1 MYKILLPLLIL
12 FISCVTINEDS
23 NNECSLELTENGVER
38 FSNTVNC
45 YDDWDVN
52 AYSVSEKEG
61 NISSSWGEWIVSI
74 EFESG
79 VDVGVGGY
87 MQADFSKFRILQSTS
102 GGHSYVLPPA
112 TLNEPFD
119 FTITQYGGVGGYMQ
133 ADFTGNLVQYIDLQP
148 SQISAFE
155 VSLSVRIVDKW

>member
-12 FISCVTINEDS
+12 FISCGKDNGNS
-23 NNECSLELTENGVER
+23 NNECSLDLTKNGVER

-45 YDDWDVN
+45 YDDYDIN
-52 AYSVSEKEG
+52 NYSVSRKDLDI
-61 NISSSWGEWIVSI
+61 NSSWGEWIVII

-87 MQADFSKFRILQSTS
+87 SEADFSKFRILQTTS
-102 GGHSYVLPPA
+102 GYQEYHGKTP
-112 TLNEPFD
+112 NEPFD

-133 ADFTGNLVQYIDLQP
+133 AEFTGNLLGTSIRP
-148 SQISAFE
+148 FNISISA
-155 VSLSVRIVDKW
+155 RIVD

>member
-12 FISCVTINEDS
+12 FISCGKDNGNSI
-23 NNECSLELTENGVER
+23 NECSLDLTQNGVER

-45 YDDWDVN
+45 YDDYDIN
-52 AYSVSEKEG
+52 NYSVSEKELDI
-61 NISSSWGEWIVSI
+61 NSSWGEWIVII

-87 MQADFSKFRILQSTS
+87 SEADFSKFRILQSTS
-102 GGHSYVLPPA
+102 GGHSYVLPPT

-133 ADFTGNLVQYIDLQP
+133 ADFTGNLLEPLCSQA
-148 SQISAFE
+148 SQINTFE
-155 VSLSVRIVDKW
+155 ISLSVQIID